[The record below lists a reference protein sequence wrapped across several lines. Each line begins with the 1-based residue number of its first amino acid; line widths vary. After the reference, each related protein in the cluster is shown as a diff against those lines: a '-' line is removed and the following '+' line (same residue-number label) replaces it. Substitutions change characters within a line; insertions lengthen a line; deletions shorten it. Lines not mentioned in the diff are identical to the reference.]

1 MKVFTSLIASALF
14 LATLAESINVSRQH
28 QSEAYD
34 NEYPTLKPSQTP
46 AATPIATPK
55 ATPAATP
62 VGTPAATPK
71 ATPAA
76 TPAATPIATPKAT
89 PAATPVTTPVPTPT
103 GTRSC
108 ILHRYPSRLGL
119 QYLQQLR
126 VVLAQLRRI
135 PPQLHCG
142 ILRQLH
148 VDTT

>member
-89 PAATPVTTPVPTPT
+89 PAATPVTTP
-103 GTRSC
+103 
-108 ILHRYPSRLGL
+108 
-119 QYLQQLR
+119 YLQQLR

-148 VDTT
+148 LDTT